1 MADFFGMV
9 GSTILLDP
17 NMARPWLSFAHA
29 RNLPMYVCTVF
40 YFTVYYISSITYMIF
55 IYIYIR
61 FGFVSYYVT
70 LYYMFFCKILFHAI
84 SYFHMIYV
92 CHRMK
97 ASRSSPDDACEIGGL
112 LLCPM
117 MLLFFQLI
125 QLDEMDSSSYYSKLS
140 SITVIS

>member
-55 IYIYIR
+55 IYTYTFWFCFILCYI
-61 FGFVSYYVT
+61 VLYV
-70 LYYMFFCKILFHAI
+70 FCKILFHVI